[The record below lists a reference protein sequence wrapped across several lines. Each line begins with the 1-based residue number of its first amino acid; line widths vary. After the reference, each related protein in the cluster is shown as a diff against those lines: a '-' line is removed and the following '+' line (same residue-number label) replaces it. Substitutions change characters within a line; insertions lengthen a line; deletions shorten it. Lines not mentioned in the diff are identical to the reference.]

1 MNRVKYIS
9 SVFLRMLSL
18 LIGVSIISFILV
30 TNSPIDPLTSYIG
43 AESTLS
49 VEAKE
54 EIADHWGL
62 NDPPLER
69 FASWGKNVLKGD
81 FGTSI
86 TYKQQV
92 STVILERFKYSIV
105 LMLVAWCFSGIV
117 GFLIGVLAGIYKGSL
132 FDKIIKIFCLALQ
145 SAPTFWIGL
154 LILSLF
160 SVYLGWFP
168 IGFAVPMGKLSLEI
182 TIWDRIYHLILP
194 ALTLSILGV
203 ANICLHTRE
212 KVIEILSSD
221 YILFA
226 KARGESKKSI
236 VFNHVIKNV
245 ALPAITLQFLSF
257 SELFA
262 GTVFAEQVF
271 SYPGLGQATVSA
283 GLKGDLPL
291 LMGIVIISLIFV
303 YTGNLIADLIYML
316 IDPRVKGGSKA

>member
-30 TNSPIDPLTSYIG
+30 TNSPIDPVTSYIG

-117 GFLIGVLAGIYKGSL
+117 GFLIGVLAGIYKGGL

-194 ALTLSILGV
+194 ALTLSIL
-203 ANICLHTRE
+203 C
-212 KVIEILSSD
+212 
-221 YILFA
+221 
-226 KARGESKKSI
+226 
-236 VFNHVIKNV
+236 
-245 ALPAITLQFLSF
+245 
-257 SELFA
+257 
-262 GTVFAEQVF
+262 
-271 SYPGLGQATVSA
+271 
-283 GLKGDLPL
+283 
-291 LMGIVIISLIFV
+291 IS
-303 YTGNLIADLIYML
+303 
-316 IDPRVKGGSKA
+316 RVKLFTRQKLI

>member
-117 GFLIGVLAGIYKGSL
+117 GFLIGVLAGIYKGGL
-132 FDKIIKIFCLALQ
+132 FDKII
-145 SAPTFWIGL
+145 
-154 LILSLF
+154 SLF

-194 ALTLSILGV
+194 ALTLSILGISRV
-203 ANICLHTRE
+203 TLFTRQ
-212 KVIEILSSD
+212 KLIEILNSD
-221 YILFA
+221 FILFA
-226 KARGESKKSI
+226 KARGE
-236 VFNHVIKNV
+236 NTRQLVIRHGLRNI
-245 ALPAITLQFLSF
+245 ALPAITEQFASF
-257 SELFA
+257 SELFGGIA
-262 GTVFAEQVF
+262 LAETVF
-271 SYPGLGQATVSA
+271 SYPGLGTATTAA
-283 GLKGDLPL
+283 GLNGDVPL
-291 LMGIVIISLIFV
+291 LLGIAIFSAIFV
-303 YTGNLIADLIYML
+303 FVGNFIANILYGVL
-316 IDPRVKGGSKA
+316 DPRLKEGKYNG